1 MFKYLVITKDRSQ
14 FLIEEEGGS
23 TLYRFRA
30 FLTLLKNNF
39 PRVIFRKFKG
49 RPAGG
54 HFTDVDL
61 IFIVPSPSGSAL
73 LDQLLEGQSRT
84 FFEHLEPT
92 ATWTIPR
99 QELRIELLGRGKK
112 GTGTVWNFSDSFE
125 TATRKL
131 VALLRFDAIDPAWR
145 QGTQARISAKQ
156 RFAFFI
162 DNRNGDSYRG
172 KRGTVH
178 EH

>member
-1 MFKYLVITKDRSQ
+1 MFKYLVVTKNRSQ
-14 FLIEEEGGS
+14 FLIEEEGGT
-23 TLYRFRA
+23 TLYRFRE
-30 FLTLLKNNF
+30 FLTLLKDNF
-39 PRVIFRKFKG
+39 SRVIFRKFKG

-54 HFTDVDL
+54 DFADVDL
-61 IFIVPSPSGSAL
+61 IFIVPSPSGSPL

-92 ATWTIPR
+92 AKWKIAR
-99 QELRIELLGRGKK
+99 RELRIELLGRGKD
-112 GTGTVWNFSDSFE
+112 GTGTELTLRQSFE
-125 TATRKL
+125 TATRRL
-131 VALLRFDAIDPAWR
+131 VALLRFEAIDPAWR
-145 QGTQARISAKQ
+145 QGTQARVSARQ

-162 DNRNGDSYRG
+162 DNQGDSYRG